1 MVIKDSA
8 NTVNKKLQTKEN
20 STENSELFFLNFL
33 NRIKRISARYASL
46 CKECIY
52 RVNTNNYENK
62 ILIPSCTIYQIT
74 K

>member
-1 MVIKDSA
+1 MVIKDSV
-8 NTVNKKLQTKEN
+8 NIINKKLQTKEN
-20 STENSELFFLNFL
+20 STENFESFFLNFL
-33 NRIKRISARYASL
+33 NRLKRISARYASL

-62 ILIPSCTIYQIT
+62 ILIPSCIIYQIT